1 MGVPMKKSFSGEKPP
16 AVVCPLDD
24 HMGLDIARIL
34 SSRGVKVYGV
44 DHNRNIPGRFS
55 NSCEY
60 VYCPFSEKEGDK
72 YISFFE
78 EFGSTLT
85 EKAVLYPLSDEH
97 VYLFSRYRDKLNK
110 YFSYVMPEH
119 ALVERLITKDGLYS
133 IVCKHSIP
141 APRTFFVYNEKSF
154 NSVSEELIYPAIIK
168 PEESAFWHSEEAGR
182 LLRKGL
188 FAGRPKVVYCRD
200 WQELRVAF
208 NQIALIDPRVVIQE
222 VIPGEDKNL
231 IYTAFYCNSQSEVLG
246 YFSGRKYRVIPK
258 GFGSAS
264 YVKSYDD
271 PELKEVVI
279 KFLKDINYQGLGGI
293 EFKRDSRDGIYKIIE
308 FNPRFGMWD
317 GLSAYCGVNLPEIA
331 YRDALGLEAEKKLS
345 FQSDIIWVDWQR
357 DIRAFFE
364 YRSAGKLTF
373 WQWLNSLLGKKVVAI
388 YSFSDWKPGVFFT
401 LSLLWKFGQRMKTE
415 IIRTWNLL
423 IKKRIQSRGA

>member
-1 MGVPMKKSFSGEKPP
+1 MKKSFSGQKPA
-16 AVVCPLDD
+16 AVVSPLDD

-34 SSRGVKVYGV
+34 TSRGIKVYGV

-60 VYCPFSEKEGDK
+60 VYCPFSEKEEDK
-72 YISFFE
+72 YIRFLE
-78 EFGSTLT
+78 EFGNTFT
-85 EKAVLYPLSDEH
+85 KKAVLYPLSDEH
-97 VYLFSRYRDKLNK
+97 VYLFSKYRDKLNK
-110 YFSYVMPEH
+110 YYSFVLPEH
-119 ALVERLITKDGLYS
+119 ALIERLITKDGLYS

-141 APRTFFVYNEKSF
+141 APRTFFVCDEKTF
-154 NSVSEELIYPAIIK
+154 CSVSKEVVYPAIIK
-168 PEESAFWHSEEAGR
+168 PEESAFWHSEKAGR

-200 WQELRVAF
+200 QQELRVAF
-208 NQIALIDPRVVIQE
+208 NQIALIDPRIVIQE
-222 VIPGEDKNL
+222 VIPGDDKNL
-231 IYTAFYCNSQSEVLG
+231 IYTAFYCDSSSELLG

-271 PELKEVVI
+271 PELKKVVI
-279 KFLKDINYQGLGGI
+279 KFLRDINYQGLGGI
-293 EFKRDSRDGIYKIIE
+293 EFKKDSRDGIYKIIE

-317 GLSAYCGVNLPEIA
+317 GMSAYCGVNLPEIA
-331 YRDALGLEAEKKLS
+331 YRDALGLEVEKRLS
-345 FQSDIIWVDWQR
+345 FQNGIIWVDWQR

-373 WQWLNSLLGKKVVAI
+373 RQWSKSLLGEKIVAI
-388 YSFSDWKPGVFFT
+388 YSYSDWKPGVFFT
-401 LSLLWKFGQRMKTE
+401 FSLLWKFGQRIRTE
-415 IIRTWNLL
+415 IIRTLNLL
-423 IKKRIQSRGA
+423 FEKRI